1 MKKYQHIT
9 FNKDILGGKPI
20 IKGTRI
26 SIDIV
31 LEWLASGGSIE
42 QINQSFPQLS
52 LEAIREAILYASE
65 HVKNEVFIE
74 AKAI

>member
-20 IKGTRI
+20 IAGTRI
-26 SIDIV
+26 SVDIV

-42 QINQSFPQLS
+42 QISLSFPQLS
-52 LEAIREAILYASE
+52 SKAIREAILYASE
-65 HVKNEVFIE
+65 HAKNEVLIE
-74 AKAI
+74 AKVA